1 MRAARMLVLGFFAC
15 VAAAGAGCSTYHYY
29 DIDVTFDTGA
39 MGFAGTN
46 EISTVQRCV
55 MTVSGADSGQ
65 LVMGL
70 TDNCPPMT
78 AAGIGTHMGI
88 VEFSTFKDSGS
99 LTFTMDVYNAQ
110 TIVPGCK
117 VGSGTK
123 TLTASSMTTTMD
135 SLSVFKTGTGCP

>member
-1 MRAARMLVLGFFAC
+1 MRAATMLAIGFIAS
-15 VAAAGAGCSTYHYY
+15 VAVTAAGCSTYHYY
-29 DIDVTFDTGA
+29 DIDVTFDTGP

-46 EISTVQRCV
+46 EISTIQRCV
-55 MTVSGADSGQ
+55 MNVSGADSGQ

-78 AAGIGTHMGI
+78 AAGIGTHMGV
-88 VEFSTFKDSGS
+88 VEFSTFKDSGN

-123 TLTASSMTTTMD
+123 TLAASSMTTTMD
-135 SLSVFKTGTGCP
+135 SLSVLKTGTGCP